1 MNKMPKKSGNSARSG
16 APGDRPAAQAASQAA
31 KKTPARPADRLVD
44 RRVQKTRQL
53 LSDALVSLVLEKGY
67 DEVSIQDI
75 IDRANVGRS
84 TFYSHYE
91 NKEQLLLFGH
101 EHLRALILREEDGPI
116 EFRPFYRHLA
126 DMHELAS
133 RLLTAETS
141 AEVLTRSLQDIL
153 NGSICR
159 VYAARRT
166 PEEHTLFTLRADAA
180 AAALVRL
187 MTSWVRKGM
196 PCSPDQMA
204 EESTALLQRV
214 LRLAE
219 REPARSS

>member
-1 MNKMPKKSGNSARSG
+1 MNKMSKKSGNAAPADANGDKPAARSS
-16 APGDRPAAQAASQAA
+16 A
-31 KKTPARPADRLVD
+31 RLVD

-101 EHLRALILREEDGPI
+101 EHLRALILHEEDGPI
-116 EFRPFYRHLA
+116 DFLPFYRHLCQV
-126 DMHELAS
+126 HELA
-133 RLLTAETS
+133 RKLLAAEAS

-153 NGSICR
+153 NGSLCR
-159 VYAARRT
+159 LYAARRT
-166 PEEHTLFTLRADAA
+166 AAEHTLFTLRADAT

-187 MTSWVRKGM
+187 MTSWVKKGM
-196 PCSPDQMA
+196 PCSPEQMA

-214 LRLAE
+214 LRLT
-219 REPARSS
+219 EPAPARDP

>member
-1 MNKMPKKSGNSARSG
+1 MSSAKSSGESSAKRSG
-16 APGDRPAAQAASQAA
+16 RP
-31 KKTPARPADRLVD
+31 VD

-116 EFRPFYRHLA
+116 DFVPFYRHLSEVHA
-126 DMHELAS
+126 LAG
-133 RLLTAETS
+133 RLLAAEAS
-141 AEVLTRSLQDIL
+141 AEVLTRSLHDIL

-159 VYAARRT
+159 VHAARRT

-180 AAALVRL
+180 AAALVQL
-187 MTSWVRKGM
+187 MTSWVQKGM

-214 LRLAE
+214 LRLVE
-219 REPARSS
+219 RAPDRTP